1 MNTQPESNLV
11 KMTGIILPGE
21 KNPLIENIAEELHL
35 SLIHIWLFWAVSL
48 KFTRI

>member
-21 KNPLIENIAEELHL
+21 KNPLVENIAE
-35 SLIHIWLFWAVSL
+35 
-48 KFTRI
+48 